1 MKRKGLEEKA
11 CHLGVIGWSSRGG
24 NVEIKRWDNVD
35 SKRERR
41 PLWNTDRAQ
50 APGSATHGADLA
62 ARYPEAVL
70 SRPRRTVA
78 ADEPRCRRLYYA

>member
-1 MKRKGLEEKA
+1 MEEKA
-11 CHLGVIGWSSRGG
+11 CHLGVIGWSSRGE
-24 NVEIKRWDNVD
+24 NVEIETVVISVD
-35 SKRERR
+35 SKRGRR

-50 APGSATHGADLA
+50 APGSATHGADPA

>member
-1 MKRKGLEEKA
+1 MKRKELEEKA

-70 SRPRRTVA
+70 SRLRRTVA

>member
-1 MKRKGLEEKA
+1 MRVGRESVYIW
-11 CHLGVIGWSSRGG
+11 CHWLVRTRG
-24 NVEIKRWDNVD
+24 NVEIETVVISVD

-70 SRPRRTVA
+70 SIALPMPYPVDQSPASTTR
-78 ADEPRCRRLYYA
+78 